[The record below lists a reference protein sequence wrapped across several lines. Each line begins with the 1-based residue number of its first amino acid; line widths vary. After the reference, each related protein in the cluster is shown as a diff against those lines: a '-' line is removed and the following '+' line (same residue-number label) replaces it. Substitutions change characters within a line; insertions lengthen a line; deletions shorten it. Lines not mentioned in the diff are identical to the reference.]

1 MKAKDINIYKLFSE
15 TYKDRK
21 MFGFIGFG
29 ELSLMPK
36 VTRPIIQIKKNQKG
50 NNNVKTIQDVTDTCN

>member
-1 MKAKDINIYKLFSE
+1 MKAKDINIYKLFSN

-29 ELSLMPK
+29 ELQLMPK
-36 VTRPIIQIKKNQKG
+36 VIKPIIQIKKNQKG

>member
-21 MFGFIGFG
+21 MFGFMGFG

-36 VTRPIIQIKKNQKG
+36 VTRPIIQIKQKEG

>member
-1 MKAKDINIYKLFSE
+1 MKAKDINIYKLFSN

-29 ELSLMPK
+29 ELKLMPK
-36 VTRPIIQIKKNQKG
+36 VTKPIIQIQKNQKG

>member
-36 VTRPIIQIKKNQKG
+36 VTRPIKQIKKKEG
-50 NNNVKTIQDVTDTCN
+50 NNNVKTIQNVADTCN

>member
-21 MFGFIGFG
+21 MFGFMGFG

-36 VTRPIIQIKKNQKG
+36 VTRPIIQIKKKEG
-50 NNNVKTIQDVTDTCN
+50 NNNVKTIQDVADTCN

>member
-1 MKAKDINIYKLFSE
+1 MKAKDINIYKLFSN

-29 ELSLMPK
+29 ELKLMPK
-36 VTRPIIQIKKNQKG
+36 VTRPIIQIQKNQKG
-50 NNNVKTIQDVTDTCN
+50 NNNVKAIQDVTDTCN